1 MASLNFNANDVEP
14 ASDFEPIPAGKYLA
28 MITDS
33 EMKPTKNGTGHYLQL
48 TFQILDGPYKNRFV
62 WARLNLD
69 NANATAVKIAH
80 GELSALC
87 RAVGVMAPK
96 DSVELHNLPLVITV
110 KCKTR
115 KDSGE
120 VQNEIKGFAKK
131 EAANGVPAQAAANTP
146 PWRR

>member
-14 ASDFEPIPAGKYLA
+14 ATDFEPLPAGKYLA
-28 MITDS
+28 AITDS

-48 TFQILDGPYKNRFV
+48 TFQVLDGPCKNRFV

-69 NANATAVKIAH
+69 NANSTAVKIAH

-96 DSVELHNLPLVITV
+96 DSVELHNLPLMITV
-110 KCKTR
+110 KCKPR
-115 KDSGE
+115 KDTGE
-120 VQNEIKGFAKK
+120 VQNEVKGFAKK
-131 EAANGVPAQAAANTP
+131 ETANGMPAQAATGAA